1 MVDVATGFPSET
13 MRRFD
18 AERHTPAAKPR
29 RRERSTPGTVKRR
42 APARAVVAELRDPAD
57 LPHSEDKPPPRLR
70 IGDGF
75 RAVAALATRLARLI
89 GQTARSSTKIS
100 AAASGSM
107 SLALMNVTTVRSV
120 RPSTASTRLGR
131 IVS

>member
-1 MVDVATGFPSET
+1 MGGGDALVDTGELLWLEDSPTVA
-13 MRRFD
+13 
-18 AERHTPAAKPR
+18 
-29 RRERSTPGTVKRR
+29 STSAGS
-42 APARAVVAELRDPAD
+42 ANDPA
-57 LPHSEDKPPPRLR
+57 L
-70 IGDGF
+70 
-75 RAVAALATRLARLI
+75 AALATRLARLI